1 MLFIQLPH
9 LDINHFCLCQIQIQ
23 IQIQRADKKGSSA
36 ESNAA
41 ACSIGNLLAFNL
53 FITPAFVHFH
63 CCDKSINL
71 HFFGMS

>member
-1 MLFIQLPH
+1 MPNTNSNSKSRQEG
-9 LDINHFCLCQIQIQ
+9 QEE
-23 IQIQRADKKGSSA
+23 RVA

-53 FITPAFVHFH
+53 FITPVFVHFH

-71 HFFGMS
+71 HFFGMRWQKN